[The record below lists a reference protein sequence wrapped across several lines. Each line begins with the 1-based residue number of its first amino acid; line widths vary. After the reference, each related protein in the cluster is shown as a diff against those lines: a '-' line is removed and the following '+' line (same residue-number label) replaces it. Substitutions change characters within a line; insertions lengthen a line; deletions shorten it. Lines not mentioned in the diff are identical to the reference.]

1 MGTGPLN
8 LRKMTRF
15 LSMPSLIAVIGSA
28 LGFYLLC
35 EINDWLFQALA
46 YAEGVNWVFL
56 PSGLRLGLVLMFGGA
71 GALGVVLG
79 SLFVGLERPQAL
91 EVTVVAAFLSGLAP
105 WLARWVCLRA
115 LGLRDNLSHLK
126 ARQLMQMALIF
137 ALISAVLHQVLYVST
152 GLSDSLL
159 KGTAVMA
166 LGDLLGTLL
175 VLYGIKLLLRARPS

>member
-1 MGTGPLN
+1 MA
-8 LRKMTRF
+8 
-15 LSMPSLIAVIGSA
+15 IAGSA
-28 LGFYLLC
+28 IGFYLLC
-35 EINDWLFQALA
+35 ELNDWLFRALA
-46 YAEGVNWVFL
+46 YAQGVSWVFL

-71 GALGVVLG
+71 GAVGVVIG
-79 SLFVGLERPQAL
+79 SLFVGLDRPQAL
-91 EVTVVAAFLSGLAP
+91 GVTVVAALLSGFAP

-152 GLSDSLL
+152 GMSESLL

-166 LGDLLGTLL
+166 LGDLLGTVL
-175 VLYGIKLLLRARPS
+175 VLYGLKVVLRARPS

>member
-1 MGTGPLN
+1 M
-8 LRKMTRF
+8 KRF
-15 LSMPSLIAVIGSA
+15 LSMPSLIVVIGSA

-35 EINDWLFQALA
+35 QINDWLFQALA

-79 SLFVGLERPQAL
+79 SLFVGLDRPQAL
-91 EVTVVAAFLSGLAP
+91 EVTVVAALLSGLAP

-137 ALISAVLHQVLYVST
+137 ALISSVLHQVFYVST

-175 VLYGIKLLLRARPS
+175 VLYGLKIALRIRPS

>member
-1 MGTGPLN
+1 
-8 LRKMTRF
+8 
-15 LSMPSLIAVIGSA
+15 MPSLIAVIGSA

-35 EINDWLFQALA
+35 GINDWLFQALA
-46 YAEGVNWVFL
+46 YAEGVSWVFL

-71 GALGVVLG
+71 GALGLVLG

-175 VLYGIKLLLRARPS
+175 VLYGIRILLRARPS